1 MYKTILILFFL
12 PIILFSQQAK
22 IMGGANI
29 KLQGTSKAKLYGD
42 FQLNTSTFT
51 QDGSNTFSLDGNWT
65 NSGEYNANSGKVLFF
80 GDNSQT
86 ITNTSNNN
94 FYDFEIAKSD
104 ENVYLSNS
112 STITILNDLIFS
124 SSTFGNLFSRDN
136 GLVYVDGNVVRNTLG
151 FVDGHLALNFIANDN
166 NNTTFTIGRD
176 ADYTPVEINFNG
188 GNDASGYVQA
198 ISNPRT
204 VNMIGSQ
211 LQTATNVER
220 QYEVG
225 LPSASSFALGSGS
238 FTMNIHYVFPDDL
251 RNGANSNTFETAR
264 YDGPIWAPFLMDT
277 GIRAD
282 GSVQSLNN
290 SQFGTFVVGPEDFY
304 LELFSRES
312 GSWSEPSNWSLYG
325 YGSPYA
331 SGFSPRS
338 RDNAFIGDGDIIEM
352 DSDLIIIEDR
362 TVTVEQAGPSGEQ
375 GHLMMDDYVL
385 SGTGTFTLNSGG
397 ILSLGDVD
405 GITLAP
411 ANAGNIRT
419 FERNY
424 NTSNHNNGNFIYISD
439 TDGVTGDGL
448 PSVVNDLTINSEA
461 IITLENNITVNNNL
475 TIESGTFDIDDKIVT
490 GTNSGSFS
498 IANNSSIVI
507 GDINNPQ
514 VSLPGFSQYL
524 VAPNST
530 FEFNGS
536 TQTISLLPLNF
547 NTTLGYGN
555 VIVNNLGTK
564 IVASNLNIRGN
575 LTIIG
580 SAMFNNQA
588 GVNDLRVLGN
598 IYNHSSGFQ
607 NEGFIYIG
615 P

>member
-1 MYKTILILFFL
+1 M
-12 PIILFSQQAK
+12 
-22 IMGGANI
+22 M
-29 KLQGTSKAKLYGD
+29 
-42 FQLNTSTFT
+42 
-51 QDGSNTFSLDGNWT
+51 
-65 NSGEYNANSGKVLFF
+65 
-80 GDNSQT
+80 
-86 ITNTSNNN
+86 
-94 FYDFEIAKSD
+94 
-104 ENVYLSNS
+104 
-112 STITILNDLIFS
+112 
-124 SSTFGNLFSRDN
+124 
-136 GLVYVDGNVVRNTLG
+136 
-151 FVDGHLALNFIANDN
+151 
-166 NNTTFTIGRD
+166 
-176 ADYTPVEINFNG
+176 
-188 GNDASGYVQA
+188 
-198 ISNPRT
+198 
-204 VNMIGSQ
+204 GSQ

-225 LPSASSFALGSGS
+225 LPNASSFALGSGS
-238 FTMNIHYVFPDDL
+238 FTMNIHYIFPDDL

-264 YDGPIWAPFLMDT
+264 YDGPIWAPFLMET

-290 SQFGTFVVGPEDFY
+290 TQFGTFVVGPEDFY

-325 YGSPYA
+325 YGSIYP

-338 RDNAFIGDGDIIEM
+338 RDNAFVGDGDVIEM
-352 DSDLIIIEDR
+352 DSDLIILEDR
-362 TVTVEQAGPSGEQ
+362 TVTVEQEGPSGEQ
-375 GHLMMDDYVL
+375 GHLIMDNYVL

-397 ILSLGDVD
+397 ILSLGDID

-424 NTSNHNNGNFIYISD
+424 NPSNHNNGNFIYIAD
-439 TDGVTGDGL
+439 ADGVTGDGL
-448 PSVVNDLTINSEA
+448 SAEVNDLTINSEA
-461 IITLENNITVNNNL
+461 IITLENNVSVNNNM
-475 TIESGTFDIDDKIVT
+475 TIESGTFDIDDKIIT

-498 IANNSSIVI
+498 IANNSRIVI

-514 VSLPGFSQYL
+514 ISLPGFSQYL
-524 VAPNST
+524 VAQNST

-564 IVASNLNIRGN
+564 TVASNLNIRGN

-588 GVNDLRVLGN
+588 GVDNLRVMGN
-598 IYNHSSGFQ
+598 ILNRSSGFQ